1 MKLYLQYG
9 ALIAVLSQI
18 YFAPHENFVAPLS
31 LGLVLL
37 GITIRDELIKKPVM
51 LAAIA
56 GVFAAVLRMTASSA
70 CGRFSQILG
79 YSA

>member
-1 MKLYLQYG
+1 MKLYFQYG

-37 GITIRDELIKKPVM
+37 GITIRDELIKK
-51 LAAIA
+51 LL
-56 GVFAAVLRMTASSA
+56 LREYLPLC
-70 CGRFSQILG
+70 CG
-79 YSA
+79 